1 MNALYVPFVHAFI
14 LKSCTGFSFRHF
26 RYKRLYSYRLSE
38 SNIHDVPFR
47 VDTDAETGRS
57 QIQLTVYVKNY
68 GSDKIWVRIRPIVLG

>member
-47 VDTDAETGRS
+47 VDRGRRNGTKS
-57 QIQLTVYVKNY
+57 NTV
-68 GSDKIWVRIRPIVLG
+68 DRIRQKLWIGQNMG